1 MSAVDGVPA
10 EGSAPGTAGGSKAG
24 GSRRP
29 AIDVARG
36 LALVAMALYHASW
49 DATYFGL
56 ARFDL
61 LGDPLWLAARTMILS
76 SFLLLAGIGLVLATR
91 DGLDTGRFLR
101 RLGRVAAGAA
111 AVSAASYA
119 LFPDSPIFFGVLH
132 HIVLASIVGLAFV
145 RLPAALTLTAAA
157 AAVLAGTS
165 LSFPAFDSPWL
176 RWIGLTSVAP
186 DSNDFVPVLPWIGAV
201 LTGIGLA
208 RLWPGMGEGMAVSSA
223 AGRTLALA
231 GRHSL
236 AVYLLHQP
244 VLFGI
249 AWAAAQMLPVEA
261 PAVRDFQAACVA
273 NCERAGVASAT
284 CTANCRCVQSE
295 LARKGLWEG
304 FVANRLSE
312 REQRGLE
319 DAVAV
324 CRKP

>member
-10 EGSAPGTAGGSKAG
+10 EGSTSGAAGGSKTG

-49 DATYFGL
+49 DATFFGL

-76 SFLLLAGIGLVLATR
+76 SFLLLAGVGLVLATR
-91 DGLDTGRFLR
+91 DGLDAGRFLR

-132 HIVLASIVGLAFV
+132 HIALASIVGLAFV
-145 RLPAALTLTAAA
+145 RLPAALTLMA

-165 LSFPAFDSPWL
+165 LSFPIFDSPWL

-201 LTGIGLA
+201 LAGIGLA
-208 RLWPGMGEGMAVSSA
+208 RLWPDMGEGVAVNGA

-244 VLFGI
+244 LLFGI
-249 AWAAAQMLPVEA
+249 AWAAALLLPVEA

-273 NCERAGVASAT
+273 NCERAGIASAA
-284 CTANCRCVQSE
+284 CAANCGCVQSE

-312 REQRGLE
+312 RERRGLE

-324 CRKP
+324 CRKR

>member
-1 MSAVDGVPA
+1 MTAIGITPA
-10 EGSAPGTAGGSKAG
+10 QGLAR

-36 LALVAMALYHASW
+36 LALVAMAAYHGSW

-56 ARFDL
+56 VGFDL
-61 LGDPLWLAARTMILS
+61 LGDPLWLAARAAILS
-76 SFLLLAGIGLVLATR
+76 SFLLLAGIGLALATC
-91 DGLDTGRFLR
+91 DGLDAGRFLR

-119 LFPDSPIFFGVLH
+119 LFPGSPIFFGVLH
-132 HIVLASIVGLAFV
+132 HIAVASVIGLAFV
-145 RLPAALTLTAAA
+145 RLPALVTLAAA
-157 AAVLAGTS
+157 AMAVLVGTTQG
-165 LSFPAFDSPWL
+165 FPLFDSPWL

-186 DSNDFVPVLPWIGAV
+186 DSNDFVPLLPWIGGILA
-201 LTGIGLA
+201 GIGLG
-208 RLWPGMGEGMAVSSA
+208 RLWPGLGEGVAVTGP
-223 AGRTLALA
+223 AGRLLALA

-244 VLFGI
+244 LLFGI
-249 AWAAAQMLPVEA
+249 AWAAAQMMPVQTF
-261 PAVRDFQAACVA
+261 AVRDFQASCVA
-273 NCERAGVASAT
+273 SCERAGVARAT
-284 CTANCRCVQSE
+284 CAANCGCVQSE
-295 LARKGLWEG
+295 LARNGLWEN

-319 DAVAV
+319 SAVAA

>member
-1 MSAVDGVPA
+1 MTAIGITPA
-10 EGSAPGTAGGSKAG
+10 RDRARAT
-24 GSRRP
+24 RRP

-36 LALVAMALYHASW
+36 LALVAMAAYHGSW

-56 ARFDL
+56 AGFDL
-61 LGDPLWLAARTMILS
+61 LGDPLWLAARTAILS

-91 DGLDTGRFLR
+91 DGLDPARFLR

-132 HIVLASIVGLAFV
+132 HIAVASVVGLAFV
-145 RLPAALTLTAAA
+145 RLPASATLTAAV
-157 AAVLAGTS
+157 AAVLIGTTQ
-165 LSFPAFDSPWL
+165 SFPLFDSPWL
-176 RWIGLTSVAP
+176 RWIGLTTVAP
-186 DSNDFVPVLPWIGAV
+186 NSNDFVPLLPWIGGV
-201 LTGIGLA
+201 LAGIGLG
-208 RLWPGMGEGMAVSSA
+208 RLRPGLGEGVAVTGR
-223 AGRTLALA
+223 AGRLLALA

-244 VLFGI
+244 LLFGI
-249 AWAAAQMLPVEA
+249 AWAAAQLMPGETLA
-261 PAVRDFQAACVA
+261 MRNFQASCVA
-273 NCERAGVASAT
+273 SCERAGVARAT
-284 CTANCRCVQSE
+284 CTANCGCVQSE
-295 LARKGLWEG
+295 LARNGLWEN

-319 DAVAV
+319 SAVAA

>member
-1 MSAVDGVPA
+1 MTAIGIAPA
-10 EGSAPGTAGGSKAG
+10 QQDLARS
-24 GSRRP
+24 SRRP

-36 LALVAMALYHASW
+36 LALVAMAAYHGSW
-49 DATYFGL
+49 DATYFGF

-61 LGDPLWLAARTMILS
+61 LGDPLWLAARAVILS

-91 DGLDTGRFLR
+91 DGLDPQRFLR

-132 HIVLASIVGLAFV
+132 HIAVASVIGLAFV
-145 RLPAALTLTAAA
+145 RLPAAMTLATAA
-157 AAVLAGTS
+157 AAVLIGTTQG
-165 LSFPAFDSPWL
+165 LPLFDSPWL
-176 RWIGLTSVAP
+176 RWIGLTTVAP
-186 DSNDFVPVLPWIGAV
+186 DSNDFVPLLPWIGGILA
-201 LTGIGLA
+201 GIGLA
-208 RLWPGMGEGMAVSSA
+208 RLWPAMGEGVEVTSG
-223 AGRTLALA
+223 AGRLLALA

-244 VLFGI
+244 LLFGI
-249 AWAAAQMLPVEA
+249 AWAAAQLSPVET
-261 PAVRDFQAACVA
+261 PAARDFQAACVSS
-273 NCERAGVASAT
+273 CERAGVASAT

-295 LARKGLWEG
+295 LARIGVWEG

-312 REQRGLE
+312 RDQRGLE
-319 DAVAV
+319 AAVAA

>member
-1 MSAVDGVPA
+1 MSAIGITPA
-10 EGSAPGTAGGSKAG
+10 RGLART
-24 GSRRP
+24 SRRP

-36 LALVAMALYHASW
+36 LALLAMAAYHGSW

-56 ARFDL
+56 AGFDL
-61 LGDPLWLAARTMILS
+61 LGDPLWLAARTVILS

-91 DGLDTGRFLR
+91 DGLDAGRFLR

-132 HIVLASIVGLAFV
+132 HIAVASVIGLAFV
-145 RLPAALTLTAAA
+145 RLPAIVTLAV
-157 AAVLAGTS
+157 AAVAVLVGTTQG
-165 LSFPAFDSPWL
+165 FPLFDSPWL

-186 DSNDFVPVLPWIGAV
+186 DSNDFVPLLPWIGGV
-201 LTGIGLA
+201 LAGIGLG
-208 RLWPGMGEGMAVSSA
+208 RLWPGLGEGVTVSGPT
-223 AGRTLALA
+223 GRLLALA

-244 VLFGI
+244 LLFGI
-249 AWAAAQMLPVEA
+249 AWAVAQLMPMETH
-261 PAVRDFQAACVA
+261 AVREFQASCVA
-273 NCERAGVASAT
+273 SCERASVAKAT

-295 LARKGLWEG
+295 LAHNGLWEN

-319 DAVAV
+319 AAVAA

>member
-1 MSAVDGVPA
+1 MTAIGIAPA
-10 EGSAPGTAGGSKAG
+10 QDLAR

-36 LALVAMALYHASW
+36 LALVAMAAYHGSW

-61 LGDPLWLAARTMILS
+61 LGDPLWLAARAVILS
-76 SFLLLAGIGLVLATR
+76 NFLLLAGIGLVLATR
-91 DGLDTGRFLR
+91 DGLDPGRFLR

-111 AVSAASYA
+111 VVSAASYA

-132 HIVLASIVGLAFV
+132 HIAVASVIGLAFV
-145 RLPAALTLTAAA
+145 RLPAAVTLATAAV
-157 AAVLAGTS
+157 AVLIGTTQS
-165 LSFPAFDSPWL
+165 LPLFDSPWL
-176 RWIGLTSVAP
+176 RWIGLTTVAP
-186 DSNDFVPVLPWIGAV
+186 DSNDFVPLLPWIGGV
-201 LTGIGLA
+201 LAGIGLA
-208 RLWPGMGEGMAVSSA
+208 RLWPAMGEGVEVTGGG
-223 AGRTLALA
+223 GRLLAWA

-244 VLFGI
+244 LLFGI
-249 AWAAAQMLPVEA
+249 AWAAAQLSLVET
-261 PAVRDFQAACVA
+261 PAARDFQAACVSS
-273 NCERAGVASAT
+273 CERAGVSSAT

-295 LARKGLWEG
+295 LVRNGVWEG

-312 REQRGLE
+312 RDQRGLE
-319 DAVAV
+319 AAVAA

>member
-1 MSAVDGVPA
+1 MSAIGTMPA
-10 EGSAPGTAGGSKAG
+10 QGRAR

-36 LALVAMALYHASW
+36 LALLAMAAYHASW

-56 ARFDL
+56 AGFDL
-61 LGDPLWLAARTMILS
+61 LGDPLWLAARTVILS

-91 DGLDTGRFLR
+91 DGVDAGRFLR

-132 HIVLASIVGLAFV
+132 HIAVASVIGLAFV
-145 RLPAALTLTAAA
+145 RLPALVTLAVAAM
-157 AAVLAGTS
+157 AVLVGTTQ
-165 LSFPAFDSPWL
+165 SFPLFDSPWL

-186 DSNDFVPVLPWIGAV
+186 DSNDFVPLLPWIGGV
-201 LTGIGLA
+201 LAGIGLG
-208 RLWPGMGEGMAVSSA
+208 RLWPGLGEGVAVTGH
-223 AGRTLALA
+223 AGRLLALA

-244 VLFGI
+244 LLFGI
-249 AWAAAQMLPVEA
+249 AWVAAQLMPAQTL
-261 PAVRDFQAACVA
+261 AVRDFQASCVA
-273 NCERAGVASAT
+273 SCERAGVARAT
-284 CTANCRCVQSE
+284 CTANCGCVQSE
-295 LARKGLWEG
+295 LARNGLWEN

-319 DAVAV
+319 SAVAA